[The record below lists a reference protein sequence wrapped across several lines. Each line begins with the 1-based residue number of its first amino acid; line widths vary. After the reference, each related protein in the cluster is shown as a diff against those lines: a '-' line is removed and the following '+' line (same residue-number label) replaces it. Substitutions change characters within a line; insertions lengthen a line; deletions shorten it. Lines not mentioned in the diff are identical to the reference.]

1 MENPMPLTILITGA
15 NRGIGLALT
24 EQYLNKG
31 ARVIATCRKPE
42 AAKALQTLQKTH
54 PQLTIL
60 QLDVTNILAI
70 NTLAKNFT
78 DPIDILINNA
88 GVGSR
93 NDNLKEV
100 ELTPWLQIMQTNA
113 FGPLALTRALLPNLR
128 LGNQKKVIMMTSR
141 IGSIA
146 DNSSG
151 GSYAYRASKAALN
164 TITKSLAIDL
174 TVDGIK
180 VLSIHPGWV
189 QTDMGGPNALIDV
202 HTSTAGMMREI
213 DNLTMQKSGGF
224 VSYNG
229 EQIPW

>member
-1 MENPMPLTILITGA
+1 MPLTVFITGA

-24 EQYLNKG
+24 EQFLNTG
-31 ARVIATCRKPE
+31 AKVIAACRKPE
-42 AAKALQTLQKTH
+42 TAKSLQTLLNTH
-54 PQLTIL
+54 KELVIL
-60 QLDVTNILAI
+60 PLDVTNELGI
-70 NTLAKNFT
+70 NSLSKNVT

-88 GVGSR
+88 GIGSR

-100 ELTPWLQIMQTNA
+100 ELTPWMKTMHTNA
-113 FGPLALTRALLPNLR
+113 YAPLAITRVLLPNLR
-128 LGNQKKVIMMTSR
+128 AGNQKKVIMITSR

-164 TITKSLAIDL
+164 TISKSLAIDL
-174 TVDGIK
+174 AIDGIK

-189 QTDMGGPNALIDV
+189 QTDMGGPNALVDV
-202 HTSTAGMMREI
+202 GSSAAGIMHEI
-213 DNLTMQKSGGF
+213 GELTTQKSGGF

-229 EQIPW
+229 EMIPW